1 MNKLSVVFYWHMHQ
15 PFYRDAVS
23 QEYILPWVYLHAMKD
38 YTDMASIV
46 KACPEAKVVF
56 NFVPSLSIQI
66 DHYAQAI
73 DAWLHRNEAM
83 PDPLL
88 QLLAKEDAY
97 TEVERAFLM
106 STCFRLNHERNMLG
120 YPSYNRLWQMKE
132 QVENHQA
139 SDYLDN
145 LFFCDLVCWYHLG
158 WMAQTLRDTHPLVS
172 RLMKEGR
179 DFSIRDRHA
188 LISLIGELMHDI
200 PKNYRALVEGGQ
212 AEISTTPYAHPIMPL
227 MLDFNTARETI
238 ADANI
243 PAESYPDGE
252 ARAVDHIRLAQEVHA
267 KNFGDEASGCW
278 PAEGA
283 VSQKT
288 VELLSDA
295 GFRWCATGEAV
306 LHHSLKANIRATDVR
321 QLYQPWRVA
330 DSETVCF
337 FRDDNLSDLL
347 GFEYSRWDTQH
358 AVDNFMHELS
368 LIRERTIDMKNPV
381 VSIIMDGENAWEHYH
396 ENAVPFLTN
405 LYQAIV
411 DHDDYDMTTFSD
423 YLDASQQVA
432 PKLDH
437 MVAGSWVYGNLSTW
451 IGDQAKTRAWE
462 LLIDAKKALDSQLN
476 SLDEVQ
482 SEAALEQ
489 LRICEGSD
497 WCWWFGDYN
506 AGDVVRD
513 FDQLYRRHL
522 SKIYEII
529 GLDIPQE
536 LQQTISEG
544 NEDASADGTMRK
556 NS

>member
-1 MNKLSVVFYWHMHQ
+1 MKQLSVIFYWHMHQ

-23 QEYILPWVYLHAMKD
+23 QQYILPWVYLHSMKD
-38 YTDMASIV
+38 YTDMASIL
-46 KACPEAKVVF
+46 KDCPESKAVF

-73 DAWLHRNEAM
+73 DAWLHHNEAI

-88 QLLAKEDAY
+88 QLLAKESPF
-97 TEVERAFLM
+97 THEERTFLM
-106 STCFRLNHERNMLG
+106 TSCFRLNHERNMLG
-120 YPSYNRLWQMKE
+120 YAGYNRLWQLKE
-132 QVENHQA
+132 QVEKYQA

-145 LFFCDLVCWYHLG
+145 RFFCDLVCWYHLG
-158 WMAQTLRDTHPLVS
+158 WMAQTLRDDHPLVS
-172 RLMKEGR
+172 RLIQTGH

-188 LISLIGELMHDI
+188 LIALMGELLHDI
-200 PKNYRALVEGGQ
+200 PKNYRALAESGQ
-212 AEISTTPYAHPIMPL
+212 AEISTTPYAHPIIPL
-227 MLDFNTARETI
+227 MLDFNSARETI

-243 PAESYPDGE
+243 PNEPYPDGE
-252 ARAVDHIRLAQEVHA
+252 QRAIDHIQLAQKVHE
-267 KNFGDEASGCW
+267 KNFGVQASGCW

-283 VSQKT
+283 VSQKS
-288 VELLSDA
+288 VELIADA

-306 LHHSLKANIRATDVR
+306 LHHSLKANVREQDVR
-321 QLYQPWRVA
+321 QLYQPWQVA
-330 DSETVCF
+330 GDMVCF
-337 FRDDNLSDLL
+337 FRDDHLSDLL

-368 LIRERTIDMKNPV
+368 LIRDRTKNMENPV

-396 ENAVPFLTN
+396 ENGVPFLKN
-405 LYQAIV
+405 LYQSIV
-411 DHDDYDMTTFSD
+411 EHDDYKMTTFSN
-423 YLDASQQVA
+423 YLDQRNDIVPQ
-432 PKLDH
+432 LDQ

-462 LLIDAKKALDSQLN
+462 LLIDAKKALDSQLV
-476 SLDEVQ
+476 SLDEAQ
-482 SEAALEQ
+482 REAALEQ

-522 SKIYEII
+522 SKIYEMI
-529 GLDIPQE
+529 GLNIPDE
-536 LQQTISEG
+536 LQQTISQG
-544 NEDASADGTMRK
+544 NDHATGDGTMRK